1 MLRMSTKISLLILIT
16 LTLTIPAT
24 TVRADIPS
32 VLSIT
37 RRTDSGNTLIDVLV
51 RHADPTTNHYIMQIN
66 LDLDGTIQTF
76 KDLPKATT
84 TQYTFTLNIG
94 SANPKTIKAQ
104 AVCNLHGPG
113 SYYTEGAAVTTTSGG
128 VPGYPTEAVG
138 AGILLAVAAALVLG
152 RRR

>member
-1 MLRMSTKISLLILIT
+1 MSTKNSLLMLLVI
-16 LTLTIPAT
+16 LTLTIPAA

-37 RRTDSGNTLIDVLV
+37 RRTDSGNTYIDVLV
-51 RHADPTTNHYIMQIN
+51 RHADPTANHYILQIN
-66 LDLDGTIQTF
+66 LDLDGTTQTF

-113 SYYTEGAAVTTTSGG
+113 SWYTEGAAVTTSSGG
-128 VPGYPTEAVG
+128 IPAYPIEAVA
-138 AGILLAVAAALVLG
+138 AGILIAVAAALVLG

>member
-1 MLRMSTKISLLILIT
+1 MSTKSSLMILLIFLI
-16 LTLTIPAT
+16 LTIPAA

-32 VLSIT
+32 VLSIA
-37 RRTDSGNTLIDVLV
+37 RRTDSGNTYIDVLV
-51 RHADPTTNHYIMQIN
+51 RHADPTTNHYILQIN
-66 LDLDGTIQTF
+66 LDLDGTTQTF

-113 SYYTEGAAVTTTSGG
+113 PWYTEGAAVTTSSGG
-128 VPGYPTEAVG
+128 LPGYPTESVA
-138 AGILLAVAAALVLG
+138 AGILIAVAVVLILG